1 MYELWAKK
9 RPVEGRGSPYEFIT
23 SFYRESQKYYIT
35 DQLDRSI
42 YMECMVVK
50 DNVCVFYREFDLP
63 YTLKLRRNK
72 NENNN

>member
-9 RPVEGRGSPYEFIT
+9 RPIEGRGSPYEFIT
-23 SFYRESQKYYIT
+23 SFEREEQKYYLT

-50 DNVCVFYREFDLP
+50 NNRLIFYREFELP
-63 YTLKLRRNK
+63 YTLKLRRTK
-72 NENNN
+72 S